1 MPLFQHWPF
10 DEGRG
15 FVAIWHM
22 TEREEELT
30 APLANGDALLEE
42 ARGRFKAAGR
52 RLEWLSVRR
61 LMHELGIASPIAY
74 LPSGRPYLVD
84 DCRHIS
90 ISHTRGYAAVAI
102 HADSP
107 IGLDI
112 EQRTDKVW
120 RVKDK
125 FLSHG
130 EKLFLP
136 SEKKN
141 VEPMLVIWTA
151 KEAMFKLVDKP
162 GVDFA
167 EHFHVSP
174 FELADG
180 GCLQAHETLTEERNS
195 FQFIYQL
202 YPDFILSLGSSQ
214 G

>member
-1 MPLFQHWPF
+1 MPLFLHRPF

-15 FVAIWHM
+15 LVAIWHM
-22 TEREEELT
+22 TEGEEELV
-30 APLANGDALLEE
+30 APLPNGDALLEE

-61 LMHELGIASPIAY
+61 LMHELDITSPIAY
-74 LPSGRPYLVD
+74 LPSGRPYLKD
-84 DCRHIS
+84 DERHIS

-107 IGLDI
+107 VGLDI
-112 EQRTDKVW
+112 EQRTDKVC

-125 FLSHG
+125 FLSHE

-141 VEPMLVIWTA
+141 VESMLVIWTA
-151 KEAMFKLVDKP
+151 KEALFKLTDKP

-167 EHFHVSP
+167 EHFHVAP
-174 FELADG
+174 FELVDDG
-180 GCLQAHETLTEERNS
+180 CFQAHETLTEEQRS

-202 YPDFILSLGSSQ
+202 YPDFVLSLGLSQ